1 MFSSLFGT
9 DWEFIKT
16 ADLICAQNPA
26 TKSPVA
32 VESPLQLFAGADTK
46 KNNNDNNNQI
56 IK

>member
-32 VESPLQLFAGADTK
+32 VESPLQLFAGVDT